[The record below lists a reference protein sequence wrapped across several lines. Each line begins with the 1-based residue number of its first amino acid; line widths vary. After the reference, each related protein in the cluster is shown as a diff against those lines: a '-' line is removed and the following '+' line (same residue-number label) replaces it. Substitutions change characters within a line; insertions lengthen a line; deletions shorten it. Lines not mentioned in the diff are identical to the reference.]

1 MDAIEIVERG
11 LSKIEGSATIDASIQ
26 TTETAE
32 EKQKDKGTYM

>member
-1 MDAIEIVERG
+1 MDDNGNVERG
-11 LSKIEGSATIDASIQ
+11 LSKIKDSSTIDAAIQ